1 MGESTIKGSLDALAQ
16 ERGAGERDLWPSVRG
31 RVQPASL
38 RGTAQQ
44 SEWLPLPHGISVHKR
59 RGFNFGMVGL
69 VMLLVTLGAALVFVV
84 QPVMQG
90 TTPHAAAV
98 TASPTAVSASPTSQT
113 SVAQVSAVPVEA
125 VKWKF
130 KGHDNIYRLS
140 TPIGLQQRIGPITVT
155 LDHAYADANSLVI
168 FYSVEHPSDQEYVEF
183 SWLFVDGGEIKY
195 HVNGDRLTTSAGD
208 FGGEPILIKTSQFI
222 SFDASSLSSSL
233 ERHKLRLVI
242 DMVEEAE
249 SKRVMP
255 TVYAT
260 SQSMEDMV
268 AGLQAFSKR
277 FSFDLEVPVT
287 RQGTRVLELKQRMV
301 ANGETLTLERVVITP
316 SEFRATFKYEGSESG
331 AGTYIRKANVWLTT
345 GDTAFDSQ
353 QQTPPLGVG
362 HRLGLDGHNFVHM
375 LVWPFADMSGEWTL
389 NVYGFD
395 VASTTGAAPPATY
408 PPARAVT
415 GPWAFKFTVPPA
427 NEKLDR

>member
-1 MGESTIKGSLDALAQ
+1 MDESTIKEPLDALAQ

-31 RVQPASL
+31 RVQPASS

-44 SEWLPLPHGISVHKR
+44 SEWLPLPGGITVRKR
-59 RGFNFGMVGL
+59 RGFNFGMVAL
-69 VMLLVTLGAALVFVV
+69 VMLLVTMGAALVFVV
-84 QPVMQG
+84 QPAMQDAR
-90 TTPHAAAV
+90 PHAGAA
-98 TASPTAVSASPTSQT
+98 TSSPADLSASPTSQT

-125 VKWKF
+125 VQWKF

-140 TPIGLQQRIGPITVT
+140 TPIGLQQRIGSITVT
-155 LDHAYADANSLVI
+155 VDRAYADANSLVI
-168 FYSVEHPSDQEYVEF
+168 FYSIEHPSDQEYVEF
-183 SWLFVDGGEIKY
+183 NWLFVDGGEIKY
-195 HVNGDRLTTSAGD
+195 HVNGDRITTSAGD
-208 FGGEPILIKTSQFI
+208 LGEEPTAIKTSQFI

-233 ERHKLRLVI
+233 ERHKLRLVL
-242 DMVEEAE
+242 DMVEDAE

-287 RQGTRVLELKQRMV
+287 KQGTRVLELKQRVV

-316 SEFRATFKYEGSESG
+316 SEFRATFKYEGSDSG
-331 AGTYIRKANVWLTT
+331 AGTYIRSPKAWLTT
-345 GDTAFDSQ
+345 GDPAFDGQ

-362 HRLGLDGHNFVHM
+362 HRLGLEGHNFVHM
-375 LVWPFADMSGEWTL
+375 LVWPFAGMSGEWTL

-395 VASTTGAAPPATY
+395 LAVKSGAAPPATY
-408 PPARAVT
+408 PPAKAVT
-415 GPWAFKFTVPPA
+415 GPWEFKFAVPRT
-427 NEKLDR
+427 NTDR